1 MRFAKRLASSCHK
14 NFVMFLHIDIDSF
27 FVSAE
32 RSLDPSL
39 KNIPVAVGGRSN
51 LEIFNKKRTNI
62 RLMDEN
68 SGAFVT
74 PVFYSD
80 KEKSFRSFFIDIID
94 GREKIRGI
102 ITTSSYEA
110 RASGVKTGMPIAHAL
125 RLCPELVVVP
135 SHYLL
140 YHQLSQK
147 IYHFLQQRIP
157 QLEQYSIDEFFG
169 DVGGWIAEDE
179 IDTFASEIKE
189 GIYQEFD
196 IPVSIGISKAK
207 WIAKLATSHAKPFGI
222 GHVKDIDAFIEQIP
236 IEKFPGIGRG
246 FQKRLEAHYINTL
259 GEARQRKALFY
270 SWKKPGIQLYHR
282 ICGSDHEGISV
293 RPDRKS
299 IGISRTF
306 DKIAESREVKRRIMI
321 MARHIVYMVMKQK
334 VNPTLFYLKVNY
346 DYGVRAKMTH
356 RNQRLFSEKRFK
368 DALLLMYGEIQ
379 KEGASAIKITMSVSH
394 FSAQEHRTLSLL
406 DFEED
411 VKAYQLSMGFQKLR
425 EKFGLDIIKT
435 GNEI

>member
-1 MRFAKRLASSCHK
+1 
-14 NFVMFLHIDIDSF
+14 MFLHIDIDSF

-39 KNIPVAVGGRSN
+39 KNISVAVGGRSN

-169 DVGGWIAEDE
+169 DLDGWIAEDE
-179 IDTFASEIKE
+179 IDTFASLIKE

-196 IPVSIGISKAK
+196 IPVSC
-207 WIAKLATSHAKPFGI
+207 LLYTSPSPR
-222 GHVKDIDAFIEQIP
+222 D
-236 IEKFPGIGRG
+236 
-246 FQKRLEAHYINTL
+246 
-259 GEARQRKALFY
+259 
-270 SWKKPGIQLYHR
+270 S
-282 ICGSDHEGISV
+282 
-293 RPDRKS
+293 
-299 IGISRTF
+299 
-306 DKIAESREVKRRIMI
+306 
-321 MARHIVYMVMKQK
+321 
-334 VNPTLFYLKVNY
+334 
-346 DYGVRAKMTH
+346 
-356 RNQRLFSEKRFK
+356 
-368 DALLLMYGEIQ
+368 
-379 KEGASAIKITMSVSH
+379 
-394 FSAQEHRTLSLL
+394 
-406 DFEED
+406 
-411 VKAYQLSMGFQKLR
+411 
-425 EKFGLDIIKT
+425 
-435 GNEI
+435 

>member
-1 MRFAKRLASSCHK
+1 
-14 NFVMFLHIDIDSF
+14 VFLHIDIDSF

-80 KEKSFRSFFIDIID
+80 KAKTFRSFFIDKIE

-110 RASGVKTGMPIAHAL
+110 RACGIKTGMPIAQAL
-125 RLCPELVVVP
+125 RLCPQLVVVP

-147 IYHFLQQRIP
+147 IFHFLQARIP

-169 DVGGWIAEDE
+169 NVEGLEAAEE
-179 IDTFASEIKE
+179 IDRFAAELKE
-189 GIYQEFD
+189 GIYQRFD
-196 IPVSIGISKAK
+196 IPVSIGISHSK

-222 GHVKDIDAFIEQIP
+222 RHVHDINSFIETIP

-246 FQKRLEAHYINTL
+246 FQKRLEAHYIHTL
-259 GEARQRKALFY
+259 GEARRSKSLFY
-270 SWKKPGIQLYHR
+270 RWKKPGIQLYHR
-282 ICGSDHEGISV
+282 ICGSDKEGIGSKTV
-293 RPDRKS
+293 RKS

-306 DKIAESREVKRRIMI
+306 DPIMEDGEVRRRMMI
-321 MARHIVYMVMKQK
+321 MARHIAYMAIKQK
-334 VNPTLFYLKVNY
+334 VNPTMFYLKINY
-346 DYGVRAKMTH
+346 QYGIRAKTSQ
-356 RNQRLFSEKRFK
+356 RSQRLFSEKRFK
-368 DALLLMYGEIQ
+368 EALSQMYSQIHKEEI
-379 KEGASAIKITMSVSH
+379 GATKLTLSVSH
-394 FSAQEHRTLSLL
+394 FSEQEHKTLSLIDL
-406 DFEED
+406 EED
-411 VKAYQLSMGFQKLR
+411 LKAYHLGLKFQDLR
-425 EKFGLDIIKT
+425 ERFGLDIIKT